1 MKTLYFQVVLYC
13 RSGLGVP
20 PLLYDKIH
28 INKLFDLMDRFQ
40 TGFVELQQFE
50 TGLKTLGIC
59 SYNGD
64 PEVNDEGVLDLTSL
78 IQFSV
83 CFFRDDI
90 ERSVCGGNLR
100 CRTSSF

>member
-1 MKTLYFQVVLYC
+1 
-13 RSGLGVP
+13 
-20 PLLYDKIH
+20 
-28 INKLFDLMDRFQ
+28 MDRFQ

-64 PEVNDEGVLDLTSL
+64 PEVNAEGVLDHTSSK
-78 IQFSV
+78 QFSV
-83 CFFRDDI
+83 RFCRDGI